1 MSMFKNKR
9 LFIVFLLVVVLPG
22 VALIV
27 LGVRTLRQEKA
38 AADQELHEWLSLVS
52 EKIEQNIHSELGWWL
67 DGVSNLS
74 SVSEVNPE
82 NLPPRFH
89 STLAGQ
95 NGSMLIRLS
104 DDRVETI
111 PGNALLY
118 SLEESFAALESQTSS
133 KLSRIPANLST
144 SGQQDA
150 SAASRPQTRSS
161 PDTLKVR
168 SLFDKGRALSRERR
182 MQEAISA
189 YEGMK
194 QYTLEKIGNVPADLI
209 ADFEICSLYSENNG
223 AEALR
228 KNSLSF
234 FSDLVRGRW
243 LLEKPRYQFYAAKA
257 KEWLHPAEENGETH
271 RLISLE
277 NRKLEMTGIV
287 EKLLPSIDSLLQ
299 NGNSYQGIFQTAEG
313 VGFAFLSK
321 SAGENSVAILLLS
334 PVDAANRIWPAIFSF
349 GDAEKCSISLTT
361 PGGIPLY
368 SSGVTQNSGPPD
380 VQRLIKVDGGSWAL
394 DVGSGESNQF
404 HADLQRKQ
412 VIYISIFILFLVSL
426 GFAVYVGARTLHQEI
441 EVARMKTHFVSIV
454 SHEFRT
460 PLTGIRHLAE
470 MLIAGRAAGDQKR
483 MHYYSMILRES
494 DQLAR
499 MVENILA
506 FARGTEKRKPYTM
519 EPIDTNRWLRET
531 VSQFQQSVVGS
542 RIDLIFNASGS
553 LPGITGDPAALSLVL
568 ANLIENAIKYSP
580 NNAAVGIEAEEKDG
594 WVHVRVRDN
603 GIGISD
609 RDLKKIFERF
619 YRGRDAAVRRTR
631 GTGLGL
637 SLVRDVVFAHKGRV
651 RADSTPG
658 AGSVFTVS
666 LPAARDVEN
675 GESS

>member
-118 SLEESFAALESQTSS
+118 SLEESFAALEIQTSS

-150 SAASRPQTRSS
+150 SAASRLQTRSS

-506 FARGTEKRKPYTM
+506 FARGTEKRNPYTM
-519 EPIDTNRWLRET
+519 ERIDTNRWLRET

-542 RIDLIFNASGS
+542 GVDLIFNASGS

-580 NNAAVGIEAEEKDG
+580 DNAAVEIEAEEKDG
-594 WVHVRVRDN
+594 WVHIHVRDN